1 LVRQPQPG
9 RALRGHPDLDQLKR
23 QAKELLDAFIA
34 RGPDAVAEVTAHYR
48 NADAADFAL
57 HDAQLVLARSYG
69 FDSWPKLK
77 AYVNGANVRRLADAV
92 RAGDAAQVQAMLKA
106 RPELVHMDMAGNNE
120 HRALHYA
127 VLHRAPEMVRLLMQ
141 YGADARQGIYPHR
154 DATSALTL
162 ATERGYDEIVAII
175 REQEQ
180 RRAANAASTPA
191 PDKLYEAIRRGDNVA
206 AIATLE
212 AEPAAIHSC
221 DPNGWTPL
229 HVAAASMNETL
240 VEWLLERGA
249 DANRRGPN
257 DRTALDLA
265 AELQRDDTEHFAPV
279 AGMLLRHGAP
289 MTARSAVA
297 LGVAKWVA
305 EWVTEWVRAPH
316 AEGTCGT
323 GLPAC
328 PAPKA
333 ELPKPI
339 EDSGLLTIA
348 VKHDRPEMLALLLDL
363 GFHPDERVRVEGLD
377 EAAFSWGMPLWHCA
391 GRGKHAMA
399 ELLLTHGADPNARV
413 YASGSPVFQAYGQ
426 RDWKMVELLERYG
439 GVAEA
444 TTAGLYRRTDLAKR
458 MLYDM
463 PPGPSPGEDDLFAG
477 KTLAEQLLWGAAC
490 GGDPEIVRMALEH
503 VNWARGDPRWY
514 GILEQPLR
522 IWNHGSGHWASPE
535 WDRGTYLTCFRLVLE
550 RCDANVRGR
559 FGLTILHD
567 VAGSRGHVTAEERVA
582 FATMLL
588 DAGARMDVRDQL
600 LNSTPLGW
608 ACRWGR
614 VELVKLLLA
623 RGADR
628 VETDAEPW
636 ASPKAWAQ
644 KMGHGAVLA
653 ALGSSL

>member
-1 LVRQPQPG
+1 VRKSQSS
-9 RALRGHPDLDQLKR
+9 RALREHPDLDQLKR
-23 QAKELLDAFIA
+23 QAKELLEDFIA
-34 RGPDAVAEVTAHYR
+34 GEPDAAVLVNAHYH
-48 NADAADFAL
+48 DAGAANFAL

-77 AYVNGANVRRLADAV
+77 AYVNGANVKRLADAV
-92 RAGDAAQVQAMLKA
+92 CGGDAVQVRAMLKA
-106 RPELVHMDMAGNNE
+106 RPELVHMDMAANNE

-141 YGADARQGIYPHR
+141 HGADARKGIYPHR

-175 REQEQ
+175 REEE
-180 RRAANAASTPA
+180 RRRTAAGSGLNTAGTPA
-191 PDKLYEAIRRGDNVA
+191 PDKLYEAIGCGDNAGV
-206 AIATLE
+206 IAMLE

-229 HVAAASMNETL
+229 HVASASMNETL
-240 VEWLLERGA
+240 VEWLLEHGA
-249 DANRRGPN
+249 DVNRRGPN

-265 AELQRDDTEHFAPV
+265 AELKGRDAEHFAPV
-279 AGMLLRHGAP
+279 AGMLRRHCAP
-289 MTARSAVA
+289 LTARSAVA
-297 LGVAKWVA
+297 LGEAQ
-305 EWVTEWVRAPH
+305 WVRTRL
-316 AEGTCGT
+316 AEGT
-323 GLPAC
+323 
-328 PAPKA
+328 APN
-333 ELPKPI
+333 PI
-339 EDSGLLTIA
+339 EDAGLLTIA
-348 VKHDRPEMLALLLDL
+348 VKHDRPEMLALLLEL
-363 GFHPDERVRVEGLD
+363 GLHPDERVRVEGLD
-377 EAAFSWGMPLWHCA
+377 EATFSWGNPLWHCA

-399 ELLLTHGADPNARV
+399 EMLLIHGADPNARV

-439 GVAEA
+439 GAAEA
-444 TTAGLYRRTDLAKR
+444 TTAGLYRRTELAKR
-458 MLYDM
+458 MLYDR
-463 PPGPSPGEDDLFAG
+463 SPGLSPSADNLFAG
-477 KTLAEQLLWGAAC
+477 ENVAEQLLWGAAC

-503 VNWARGDPRWY
+503 VDWARDDPRWY
-514 GILEQPLR
+514 RILEQPLR

-550 RCDANVRGR
+550 RCDAKVRGR

-588 DAGARMDVRDQL
+588 DSGARMDVRDEL

-623 RGADR
+623 RGADA
-628 VETDAEPW
+628 VESDAAPW
-636 ASPKAWAQ
+636 ASPRAWAL
-644 KMGHGAVLA
+644 KMGDGAVLA
-653 ALGSSL
+653 ALGVSL

>member
-1 LVRQPQPG
+1 MRGHERSSLVRKSQPT
-9 RALRGHPDLDQLKR
+9 RALREHPDLDQLKR
-23 QAKELLDAFIA
+23 QAKELLEAFIA
-34 RGPDAVAEVTAHYR
+34 GEHDAAAEVNAHYR
-48 NADAADFAL
+48 DADAANFAL

-77 AYVNGANVRRLADAV
+77 AYVNGANVKRLADAV
-92 RAGDAAQVQAMLKA
+92 CGGDAAQVRAILKA
-106 RPELVHMDMAGNNE
+106 RPELVHMDMAGNDE

-127 VLHRAPEMVRLLMQ
+127 VLHRAPEMVRLLMVH
-141 YGADARQGIYPHR
+141 GADARKGIYPHR

-175 REQEQ
+175 REEEQ
-180 RRAANAASTPA
+180 RRAAAVSGVNTAITPA
-191 PDKLYEAIRRGDNVA
+191 PEKLYEAIGRGDNAA
-206 AIATLE
+206 AIAMLE

-221 DPNGWTPL
+221 NRDGWTPL
-229 HVAAASMNETL
+229 HLAAESLNERL

-249 DANRRGPN
+249 GVNRRGPG

-265 AELQRDDTEHFAPV
+265 AESKHHDAQQFAPV
-279 AGMLLRHGAP
+279 AGMLRRRGAP
-289 MTARSAVA
+289 LTARSAVA
-297 LGVAKWVA
+297 LGEA
-305 EWVTEWVRAPH
+305 EWVRA
-316 AEGTCGT
+316 
-323 GLPAC
+323 LPN
-328 PAPKA
+328 
-333 ELPKPI
+333 PI
-339 EDSGLLTIA
+339 EDVGLLTIA
-348 VKHDRPEMLALLLDL
+348 VKHDRPEMLALLLEL
-363 GFHPDERVRVEGLD
+363 GLDPDDRVRVEGLD

-399 ELLLTHGADPNARV
+399 EILLTHGADPNAQV

-426 RDWKMVELLERYG
+426 RDWKMVALLERYG
-439 GVAEA
+439 GAAEP
-444 TTAGLYRRTDLAKR
+444 TTAGLYRRTELAKQ
-458 MLYDM
+458 MLYDR
-463 PPGPSPGEDDLFAG
+463 PPGLSPSENDLFAG

-490 GGDPEIVRMALEH
+490 GGDPEIVRMALEY
-503 VNWARGDPRWY
+503 VDWPRDDPRWY
-514 GILEQPLR
+514 RILEQPLR

-588 DAGARMDVRDQL
+588 DAGARMDVRDEL

-614 VELVKLLLA
+614 AKLVELLLA
-623 RGADR
+623 RGADP
-628 VETDAEPW
+628 VEAGAEPW

-644 KMGHGAVLA
+644 KMGHTAVLA
-653 ALGSSL
+653 ALGRSL